1 MSRCRRRV
9 LPLAPQFGPEGL
21 SAQPS
26 PRISGS
32 VSAIIYYDFTSA
44 ESFVLNEIVRAIKA
58 THEIVWRGV
67 QADPTLP
74 ALMAALNRRALARLE
89 LEIADATRAK
99 PDVQLALP
107 SGKPN
112 TRRALQAVASV
123 ERMHAARGTDF
134 RTALFREYWWMD
146 HDLSDMAVIRRVAA
160 QVGVPPWVDF
170 EHQAAQAEQV
180 SWELAWQTERLGGV
194 PRVIRSDGQIL
205 WGVSSESDAREFLAE
220 PGP

>member
-1 MSRCRRRV
+1 MHPRRV
-9 LPLAPQFGPEGL
+9 VPMRAGYGAAGL
-21 SAQPS
+21 SAWQPS
-26 PRISGS
+26 RISGS

-44 ESFVLNEIVRAIKA
+44 ESFVLNEIVQAIPGA
-58 THEIVWRGV
+58 PGIAWRGV

-74 ALMAALNRRALARLE
+74 PLMTALNRRALARLE

-99 PDVQLALP
+99 PDVQMALP
-107 SGKPN
+107 GGKPN

-123 ERMHAARGTDF
+123 GRMHAARGTDF
-134 RTALFREYWWMD
+134 RTALFREYWWMG

-170 EHQAAQAEQV
+170 ERQSAQSEQV
-180 SWELAWQTERLGGV
+180 SWELAWQAERLGGV

-205 WGVSSESDAREFLAE
+205 WGVSSESEVRAFLTE
-220 PGP
+220 PGA